1 LRTCNKDFTTEVT
14 EEHGGK
20 GVQFARFH
28 PIFFSKRRFMPIAAT
43 VRRPTTAITGEIIT
57 CGMRVHSAL
66 GPGLLEST
74 YQACFAY
81 ELRKAGLQ
89 VEVEVALPVVY
100 DDVKLEIGYRIDLL
114 VDNRVIIE
122 VKSVDV
128 LAPIHEAQLLS
139 YMKLS
144 GKSIGLLMNFNV
156 LHLKDGIKRLVLGSN
171 WN

>member
-1 LRTCNKDFTTEVT
+1 MV
-14 EEHGGK
+14 
-20 GVQFARFH
+20 
-28 PIFFSKRRFMPIAAT
+28 IAASER
-43 VRRPTTAITGEIIT
+43 RRPTNEITGDIINY
-57 CGMRVHSAL
+57 GFKVHTAL

-81 ELRKAGLQ
+81 ELRKAGHE
-89 VEVEVALPVVY
+89 VEAEVALPVVY
-100 DDVKLEIGYRIDLL
+100 DGVKPEIGYRIDLL
-114 VDNRVIIE
+114 VDKRVIIE

-144 GKSIGLLMNFNV
+144 GKSVGLLMNFNV
-156 LHLKDGIKRLVLGSN
+156 LHLKDGIKRLVLGTN

>member
-1 LRTCNKDFTTEVT
+1 MTIVAT
-14 EEHGGK
+14 
-20 GVQFARFH
+20 AR
-28 PIFFSKRRFMPIAAT
+28 RRAT
-43 VRRPTTAITGEIIT
+43 NEITGDIIN
-57 CGMRVHSAL
+57 CGYKVHTAL

-81 ELRKAGLQ
+81 ELRKAGHE
-89 VEVEVALPVVY
+89 VAVEVALPVVY
-100 DDVKLEIGYRIDLL
+100 DNVKLEVGYRIDLL

-122 VKSVDV
+122 VKSVDA

-144 GKSIGLLMNFNV
+144 GKSVGLLMNFNV
-156 LHLKDGIKRLVLGSN
+156 LHLKDGIKRLVLGTN